1 MQSAASAVSAES
13 ATETVGNRPEALRN
27 IGGIVM
33 ERIGLLAGAG
43 KLPVECARAAKLLGY
58 EVYAVALL
66 PETDA
71 ELTFI
76 AHS

>member
-1 MQSAASAVSAES
+1 
-13 ATETVGNRPEALRN
+13 
-27 IGGIVM
+27 M

-66 PETDA
+66 TKNE
-71 ELTFI
+71 
-76 AHS
+76 